1 MEPRR
6 LLLKLTSQSLFRLV
20 VGGVTA
26 ILDQFGKLV
35 EMNGRRDATGR

>member
-1 MEPRR
+1 

-26 ILDQFGKLV
+26 TNL
-35 EMNGRRDATGR
+35 EN